1 MTDKIFWENKHWNRD
16 KDIAIYLCT
25 KFQSILRTKDFA
37 TKFAQKIQMERILKK
52 INIKTVISI

>member
-16 KDIAIYLCT
+16 KDIAIFAT
-25 KFQSILRTKDFA
+25 KIFA